1 MKKKRLKNILIN
13 LGLFLLLLLGL
24 ALVFNRQIKQFLMSK
39 TSARYQIEQVT
50 REQIEANKQVEAT
63 FDFAAVE
70 SASLEAVLQAQLSGK
85 VLPVIGGIAVP
96 SVEIQLPIFKGL
108 GNEALLFGAGTFSP
122 EQQMGQGNYALASH
136 RIEQSTIL
144 FTRLEE
150 VKMGDVIYLT
160 DLDQIY
166 VYETIESKR
175 IEAYQVEVIEEV
187 PDQTLVTLI
196 TCGEAAGITRW
207 MVQGKLTETIPVDKA
222 TPAMLEA
229 FSMTQQTF

>member
-1 MKKKRLKNILIN
+1 MQKKRLKNTLIN
-13 LGLFLLLLLGL
+13 LFLFLLLLLGL
-24 ALVFNRQIKQFLMSK
+24 ALVFNRQLKQFLMQR
-39 TSARYQIEQVT
+39 TSANYQIEQVT
-50 REQIEANKQVEAT
+50 RAQIQANEKTEAT

-85 VLPVIGGIAVP
+85 VLPVIGGVAVP

-108 GNEALLFGAGTFSP
+108 SNDALLFGAGTFSAT
-122 EQQMGQGNYALASH
+122 QQMGQGNYALASH
-136 RIEQSTIL
+136 RIENSTIL

-150 VKMGDVIYLT
+150 VQMGDVIYLT

-187 PDQTLVTLI
+187 PNQTLVTLI

-229 FSMTQQTF
+229 FSMAQQTF

>member
-1 MKKKRLKNILIN
+1 
-13 LGLFLLLLLGL
+13 
-24 ALVFNRQIKQFLMSK
+24 MSK

>member
-1 MKKKRLKNILIN
+1 MKKKRLKNTLIN

>member
-1 MKKKRLKNILIN
+1 MKKKRLKNTLIN

-39 TSARYQIEQVT
+39 TSAHYQIEQVT

>member
-1 MKKKRLKNILIN
+1 MKKKRLKNTLIN
-13 LGLFLLLLLGL
+13 LGLYLLLLLGL

-39 TSARYQIEQVT
+39 TSAHYQIEQVT

>member
-39 TSARYQIEQVT
+39 TSAHYQIEQVT